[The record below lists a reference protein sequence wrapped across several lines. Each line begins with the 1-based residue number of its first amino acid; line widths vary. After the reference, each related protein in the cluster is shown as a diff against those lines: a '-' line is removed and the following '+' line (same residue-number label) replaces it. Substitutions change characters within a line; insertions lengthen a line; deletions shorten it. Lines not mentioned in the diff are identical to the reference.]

1 MKISLRRLPQSR
13 IRSTAP
19 SRREPCDVRSSTD
32 KNSCPLFSG
41 GPRPSPT
48 GLCVDFELYL
58 FPNSPINPNLKSSP
72 YIRASPRPKRNGP
85 TKETPTADGFCHRQ
99 ILGTPPQAWVLY
111 VRTLPIGRQKTFSQ
125 KGFCGAFSL
134 KKRPSAPAG
143 APINLNLPQKC
154 EQNVKYLLSL
164 LHIRFSCSILVYIIQ
179 IVYKDTILVT
189 QPRKE
194 TSHARNF

>member
-32 KNSCPLFSG
+32 KKSCPLFSG

-58 FPNSPINPNLKSSP
+58 FPNSPINLNLKSP
-72 YIRASPRPKRNGP
+72 PNIRAPPRLKLNGHTQRNV
-85 TKETPTADGFCHRQ
+85 TADGLCLRQ
-99 ILGTPPQAWVLY
+99 ILGAPPQAWAFH
-111 VRTLPIGRQKTFSQ
+111 VRTHPIGRQKNLSQ

-134 KKRPSAPAG
+134 KKRPSAPQRPPAPAG
-143 APINLNLPQKC
+143 A
-154 EQNVKYLLSL
+154 
-164 LHIRFSCSILVYIIQ
+164 
-179 IVYKDTILVT
+179 
-189 QPRKE
+189 
-194 TSHARNF
+194 RNTKGG

>member
-58 FPNSPINPNLKSSP
+58 FPNSPINPNLKASP
-72 YIRASPRPKRNGP
+72 TIHPFPRPKKNGP
-85 TKETPTADGFCHRQ
+85 TKET
-99 ILGTPPQAWVLY
+99 
-111 VRTLPIGRQKTFSQ
+111 LPHKRSLPSANTGRAPSGMGVPCSHSLHWATKNLSQ

-134 KKRPSAPAG
+134 KKRPLRPQAPPPAG
-143 APINLNLPQKC
+143 AK
-154 EQNVKYLLSL
+154 
-164 LHIRFSCSILVYIIQ
+164 
-179 IVYKDTILVT
+179 
-189 QPRKE
+189 
-194 TSHARNF
+194 TSFRLTSTGNI